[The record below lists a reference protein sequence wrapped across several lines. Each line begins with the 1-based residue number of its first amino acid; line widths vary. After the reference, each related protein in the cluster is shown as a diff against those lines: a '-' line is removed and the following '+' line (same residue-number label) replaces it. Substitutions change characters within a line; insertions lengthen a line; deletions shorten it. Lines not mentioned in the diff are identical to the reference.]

1 MDFLTL
7 FFLART
13 LVNSV
18 GFSVMDT
25 YDGPFQL
32 EIDYIGVFHEK
43 THNPTFEYE
52 QYKTDLAEF

>member
-1 MDFLTL
+1 M
-7 FFLART
+7 
-13 LVNSV
+13 NSI